1 MYTSHPTAFDFHRP
15 ETLDDAIRLLGED
28 ADAKVIAGG
37 HSLLPVMKLRLS
49 NPTALVDLGGIAGL
63 DRIEQEGDQLT
74 IGALATHAAVAASE
88 TVRSACPVLAETA
101 GLIGDRQVRNR
112 GTIGGSLA
120 HADPGADYPTVVTA
134 LEATVMV
141 VGPDGERDIPAGNF
155 VTGVFDCALGACE
168 LVAAVRVP
176 VTAPGTGAAYVKHRH
191 PASRY
196 AVAGAAAVVALE
208 GGTCSRARLVIG
220 GAAGRPVA
228 VPVDGLVGQ
237 APTED
242 AIRAATAGV
251 GEALGDTL
259 SDMYA
264 SSEYRRHLA
273 SVLARRA
280 LSAAAARA
288 TGGGGTA

>member
-1 MYTSHPTAFDFHRP
+1 MYTTHPTAFDFHRP

-28 ADAKVIAGG
+28 EDAKVIAGG
-37 HSLLPVMKLRLS
+37 HSLLPAMKLRLS
-49 NPTALVDLGGIAGL
+49 NPSALVDLGGIAGL
-63 DRIEQEGDQLT
+63 DEIEREDGHLM

-88 TVRSACPVLAETA
+88 TVRSASPVLAETA

-134 LEATVMV
+134 LEATVMI
-141 VGPDGERDIPAGNF
+141 VGPGGQREIPAGNF
-155 VTGVFDCALGACE
+155 VTGVFDCALGSCE

-176 VTAPGTGAAYVKHRH
+176 VTAAGTGAAYVKHRH

-220 GAAGRPVA
+220 GATGTPLV

-237 APTED
+237 APTEE
-242 AIRAATAGV
+242 AIGAATAGV
-251 GEALGDTL
+251 GEALADTL
-259 SDMYA
+259 SDTYA
-264 SSEYRRHLA
+264 SAEYRRHLA
-273 SVLARRA
+273 GVLARRA
-280 LSAAAARA
+280 LASAAARA
-288 TGGGGTA
+288 G